1 MFYAV
6 TERFFAKNIFLR
18 CWIQNDP
25 ISRLS
30 GIFPPKN
37 GRNERKKV
45 NFKKISLSRRKQLSN
60 AQFGQVESKKLKK
73 LTDILFAA
81 SQKYINPEYES
92 FRIKYDYFVNSIYK
106 FGIN

>member
-6 TERFFAKNIFLR
+6 TDRFFGKNIFLR

-37 GRNERKKV
+37 GRNERKKIK
-45 NFKKISLSRRKQLSN
+45 FRKISLSRRKQLSN
-60 AQFGQVESKKLKK
+60 AQFGQVESKQLK
-73 LTDILFAA
+73 
-81 SQKYINPEYES
+81 N
-92 FRIKYDYFVNSIYK
+92 
-106 FGIN
+106 

>member
-6 TERFFAKNIFLR
+6 TESFLEKIFFCDAGSKMIRYLDYLEF
-18 CWIQNDP
+18 
-25 ISRLS
+25 
-30 GIFPPKN
+30 FH
-37 GRNERKKV
+37 RKMAETRE

-92 FRIKYDYFVNSIYK
+92 FRIKYDYFVNNIYK

>member
-6 TERFFAKNIFLR
+6 TERFFGKKNIFLR
-18 CWIQNDP
+18 CWIRNDP
-25 ISRLS
+25 ISRLC
-30 GIFPPKN
+30 
-37 GRNERKKV
+37 GRNERKQV
-45 NFKKISLSRRKQLSN
+45 NFTKISLSRRKQLSN
-60 AQFGQVESKKLKK
+60 AQFGQVKSKKLKK

-92 FRIKYDYFVNSIYK
+92 FRIKYDYFVNNIYK